1 MADEDPMA
9 TPPAD
14 VPAGDVAPV
23 EGEEAKTPAEGEE
36 AGKEEKPA
44 EGDAEAGKEEKP
56 AEGEEKPPAQE

>member
-44 EGDAEAGKEEKP
+44 EG
-56 AEGEEKPPAQE
+56 EEKPPAQE

>member
-23 EGEEAKTPAEGEE
+23 EGEEAKEG
-36 AGKEEKPA
+36 
-44 EGDAEAGKEEKP
+44 EEKP
-56 AEGEEKPPAQE
+56 AEGETAPEGEETKEEEGVPAADQPAA